1 MTSTSGS
8 YRSLIDLPDT
18 DTMPVMFVGHGNP
31 MNAISDNVF
40 SNNWK
45 LVGERL
51 PRPNAILCVSAH
63 WLTPGT
69 TQVTSMEMPRTMHD
83 FGGFPKILF
92 EQSYPAPGAPGP

>member
-1 MTSTSGS
+1 MPSTSQN
-8 YRSLIDLPDT
+8 YQSLIDLPDT

-45 LVGERL
+45 MVSERL
-51 PRPNAILCVSAH
+51 PRPNAILCISAH

-69 TQVTSMEMPRTMHD
+69 TQVTAMEIPRTIHD
-83 FGGFPKILF
+83 FGGFPKMLF
-92 EQSYPAPGAPGP
+92 EQLYPAPGAPG